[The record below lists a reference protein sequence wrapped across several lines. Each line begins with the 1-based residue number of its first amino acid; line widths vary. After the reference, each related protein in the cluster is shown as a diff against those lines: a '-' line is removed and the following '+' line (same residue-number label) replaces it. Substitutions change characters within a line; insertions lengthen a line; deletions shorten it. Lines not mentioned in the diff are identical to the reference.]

1 MSTNLKGILWLMM
14 TGALACGF
22 LHHVVAPEQIN
33 FERLHIFLFN
43 LCSGGTLLVYYTEGQ
58 NRLGPRS
65 RLFLLLALAF
75 AVSAFLHWYG
85 LALCLALVLSGVV
98 ERVRVE
104 HFGSLVPR
112 ALFSACEPV
121 SRKFH
126 QAALLCLSIGLAM
139 SSMVML
145 NSAYLHWWH
154 IEKLK
159 LDTFFL
165 GFSFPVS
172 LISMS
177 VIFSLMQ
184 RAKSNA
190 VKALKEAAFWVINL
204 GVIIFFLFILAN
216 MFRAQVL
223 IATAL
228 FVAVASV
235 FWLYWRLGMRLQ
247 QKAFLSSGILF
258 LLITSITGIAYIM
271 LSMSAYYLPQYSQ
284 PLLRLHAFTALYGWN
299 LSGLIVIGRHD
310 DFPLQLHSSKI
321 IALHWLTVL
330 MLCPLG
336 YFLPPFAILAVLSYG
351 LLLWMLLFNRGTV
364 DGALRQGQREQLQA
378 DSSWRP

>member
-1 MSTNLKGILWLMM
+1 MSTNLKYILWLMM
-14 TGALACGF
+14 TSALACGF
-22 LHHVVAPEQIN
+22 LHHVVAPERIN

-43 LCSGGTLLVYYTEGQ
+43 LCSGCTLLVYYTEGEHH
-58 NRLGPRS
+58 LSPRS
-65 RLFLLLALAF
+65 RLFLILAVSF
-75 AVSAFLHWYG
+75 ALSAFLHWYLAAMCLS
-85 LALCLALVLSGVV
+85 LALSWIV
-98 ERVRVE
+98 EKVRVA
-104 HFGSLVPR
+104 HFGSVVPR
-112 ALFSACEPV
+112 ALFTATEPV

-139 SSMVML
+139 SSLVML
-145 NSAYLHWWH
+145 NSVYLHWWH

-184 RAKSNA
+184 RSKTNFI
-190 VKALKEAAFWVINL
+190 KALKEASFWVINL

-216 MFRAQVL
+216 MFHAQVVMSSS
-223 IATAL
+223 L
-228 FVAVASV
+228 FVAVACV
-235 FWLYWRLGMRLQ
+235 FWLYWRLGIQLQ

-258 LLITSITGIAYIM
+258 LLITSITGIAYI
-271 LSMSAYYLPQYSQ
+271 LLLMSPYYIPQYSQ

-299 LSGLIVIGRHD
+299 LSGLMVIGRHG

-321 IALHWLTVL
+321 IGLHWLTVL
-330 MLCPLG
+330 VLCPLG
-336 YFLPPFAILAVLSYG
+336 YFLPFFALLAVLSYAV
-351 LLLWMLLFNRGTV
+351 LLWMLLFNQGTV
-364 DGALRQGQREQLQA
+364 DETLLARRQEQLQPA
-378 DSSWRP
+378 QVGR